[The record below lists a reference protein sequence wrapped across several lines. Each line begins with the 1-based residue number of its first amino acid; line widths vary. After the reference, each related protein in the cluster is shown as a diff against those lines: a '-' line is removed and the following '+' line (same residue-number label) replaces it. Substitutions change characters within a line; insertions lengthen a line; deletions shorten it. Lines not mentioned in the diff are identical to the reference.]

1 MPNNTL
7 KQIKLICRTYDIRPQ
22 RQKGQN
28 FLINKGVIEK
38 IISTADLSANDVV
51 LEVGPGLG
59 ILTEALAK
67 KVKKVISVELDK
79 NLFNFLKAKFVNVK
93 NLELV
98 HNDILKLDPT
108 SYLSRATPNSN
119 VSESERESR
128 DNLLPTSYKIVANL
142 PYNITSHFLK
152 KFLTAENR
160 PIEMTL
166 LIQKEVAERIC
177 ASAGQMSLLA
187 VSVQL
192 YGQPKI
198 IKIIKKENFWPQPKV
213 DSAIL
218 KISNI
223 RTEKE
228 IGKHLEGIT
237 EEFFWQIVRIGFSAK
252 RKQLQNN
259 LSAGLQIPEKKKKK
273 ILNQANF
280 DPKIRA
286 QNLSVKD
293 WIFLAKKIDSGL
305 N

>member
-7 KQIKLICRTYDIRPQ
+7 KQIKRICQTYNIKPA

-28 FLINKGVIEK
+28 FLINQGVIEK
-38 IISTADLSANDVV
+38 IVNTANLQKNDFV

-59 ILTEALAK
+59 ILTEALTE
-67 KVKKVISVELDK
+67 KVKKVVSVELDK
-79 NLFNFLKAKFVNVK
+79 RLFEFLKVKFANVK
-93 NLELV
+93 NLELI
-98 HNDILKLDPT
+98 NADILVNQEPGIRNPT
-108 SYLSRATPNSN
+108 QRAGRQ
-119 VSESERESR
+119 E
-128 DNLLPTSYKIVANL
+128 YKIVANL

-152 KFLTAENR
+152 KFLTAEDR
-160 PIEMTL
+160 PADMTL

-177 ASAGQMSLLA
+177 APPGQMSLLA

-198 IKIIKKENFWPQPKV
+198 IQIIKKENFWPQPEV

-223 RTEKE
+223 KTQKE
-228 IGKHLEGIT
+228 IDQYLEGIT
-237 EEFFWQIVRIGFSAK
+237 EKFFWQIVRVGFSAK

-259 LSAGLQIPEKKKKK
+259 LSAGLHFSGSEIKK

-286 QNLSVKD
+286 QSLSVKD
-293 WIFLAKKIDSGL
+293 WVVLAKKMKFYL